1 MLFCIYTY
9 IYIWYDTCIY
19 IYILCVWRGCRTLGH
34 GRIFDWS
41 SGGLIC
47 ESKRKVTFPGV
58 KHVSMHVYG
67 YIRATRFF
75 SRVIYTCCQQ
85 YVAKLSS
92 TWQVQLLVSSHL
104 WKISVQTLLVDVFC
118 LLMLPFKMECIAILS
133 WKPFSFNPGFEES
146 DQQTLPRCVWSP
158 CFRTKG
164 NLGVGS
170 RERQNS

>member
-1 MLFCIYTY
+1 M
-9 IYIWYDTCIY
+9 
-19 IYILCVWRGCRTLGH
+19 CVWRGCRTLGH

-41 SGGLIC
+41 SGGLTC
-47 ESKRKVTFPGV
+47 ESKRKVTFPRV

-67 YIRATRFF
+67 CIRATRFF
-75 SRVIYTCCQQ
+75 SACNLHMLSAMCCKI
-85 YVAKLSS
+85 VF
-92 TWQVQLLVSSHL
+92 TWKVQLLVSSHF
-104 WKISVQTLLVDVFC
+104 WIISVQTLLVDVFC